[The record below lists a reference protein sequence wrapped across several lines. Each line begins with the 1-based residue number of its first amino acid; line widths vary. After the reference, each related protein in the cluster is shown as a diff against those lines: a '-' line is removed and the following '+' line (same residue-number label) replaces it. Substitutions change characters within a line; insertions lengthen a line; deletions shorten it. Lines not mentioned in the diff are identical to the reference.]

1 MTGFDR
7 LKEQV
12 KDQKDKA
19 LVQTVDYL
27 LSREDMEQR
36 YLNEEKNIE
45 EMAKFIRNKARKYM
59 KNGWNYITN
68 EVVYAW
74 AIMYFSLPNSFLKI
88 EKKDTTKNKEKA
100 EASIKKVTAKN
111 NIVSLEDAKKN
122 MNKKKKQ
129 SKSLYLEVL
138 YNETRRN

>member
-122 MNKKKKQ
+122 MNKKKETEQ
-129 SKSLYLEVL
+129 ISLFGGALQ
-138 YNETRRN
+138 

>member
-12 KDQKDKA
+12 KDQEDKA
-19 LVQTVDYL
+19 LVQTVEYL
-27 LSREDMEQR
+27 LSRDDMEQR
-36 YLNEEKNIE
+36 YLCEEKTLAQMCE
-45 EMAKFIRNKARKYM
+45 FIKDKASKYM

-88 EKKDTTKNKEKA
+88 EKKNTTKSDRKA
-100 EASIKKVTAKN
+100 KTSPKNENIKN
-111 NIVSLEDAKKN
+111 NVVSLEDAKKN
-122 MNKKKKQ
+122 IETKKEIAQ
-129 SKSLYLEVL
+129 ISLFGGVMK
-138 YNETRRN
+138 

>member
-1 MTGFDR
+1 MTGFER

-12 KDQKDKA
+12 KDQEDKA

-36 YLNEEKNIE
+36 YLNEEKTLE
-45 EMAKFIRNKARKYM
+45 EMAQFIRNKARKYM

-88 EKKDTTKNKEKA
+88 EKKDTTKG
-100 EASIKKVTAKN
+100 
-111 NIVSLEDAKKN
+111 
-122 MNKKKKQ
+122 
-129 SKSLYLEVL
+129 
-138 YNETRRN
+138 